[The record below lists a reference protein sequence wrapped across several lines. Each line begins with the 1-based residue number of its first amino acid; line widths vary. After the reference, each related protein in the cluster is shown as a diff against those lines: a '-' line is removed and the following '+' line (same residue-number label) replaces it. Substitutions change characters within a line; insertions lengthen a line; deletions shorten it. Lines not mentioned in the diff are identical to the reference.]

1 MQVNATN
8 IRVGGVIRDQI
19 ALYIRAL
26 LSGSENGVPEWT
38 PLVEAGEDTGLFKPT
53 DAAWVVHAD
62 VATMIGGIRALLLQ
76 ALHPGSLAGVMQ
88 HSRYEEDALGRLS
101 GTIRWLTIC
110 TFGSK
115 EALEVESARV
125 REMHERVKGKFAN
138 NDGTERSYKASDSDL
153 LIWVHVA
160 FTDSFLT
167 AHQHYGVKEIN
178 PDEYVMQWAGA
189 VTPLGVVNTPA
200 NFDELKATLASYDS
214 QLRVDDKTKRVIQ
227 FIQNPP
233 TFTGMTKLVYSIM
246 FSAAYHLL
254 TDEQQKAIDVKV
266 LPKEVALPLATF
278 IMTTIR
284 FVLGPNS
291 PLETAALNRHLRV
304 TKPSQS
310 SY

>member
-1 MQVNATN
+1 MHLNTIN
-8 IRVGGVIRDQI
+8 IKVVCVIRDKI

-26 LSGSENGVPEWT
+26 LSGAENGVPEWT
-38 PLVEAGEDTGLFKPT
+38 PLVGAGEDAGLFKPT

-125 REMHERVKGKFAN
+125 RQMHERVKGKFSS
-138 NDGTERSYKASDSDL
+138 NDGSERSYKASDSDL
-153 LIWVHVA
+153 LMWVHVT
-160 FTDSFLT
+160 FTDSFLA
-167 AHQHYGVKEIN
+167 AHQEYGVKEIN
-178 PDEYVMQWAGA
+178 PDEYVKQWANA
-189 VTPLGVVNTPA
+189 VTPLGVLNPPQ
-200 NFDELKATLASYDS
+200 NLHELQAVLKSYES
-214 QLRVDDKTKRVIQ
+214 QLRVDENSKRVIQ

-246 FSAAYHLL
+246 FSAAFHLL
-254 TDEQQKAIDVKV
+254 SEEQQKAIGVDAMPAAVSNIS
-266 LPKEVALPLATF
+266 ATV
-278 IMTTIR
+278 MMQTIR
-284 FVLGPNS
+284 TILGPNS

-304 TKPSQS
+304 KKPS
-310 SY
+310 

>member
-8 IRVGGVIRDQI
+8 TRVGGVIRDQI
-19 ALYIRAL
+19 ALYIRSL

-38 PLVEAGEDTGLFKPT
+38 PLVEAGEDTGLFNPA

-125 REMHERVKGKFAN
+125 REMHERVKGKFVN
-138 NDGTERSYKASDSDL
+138 NDGTERNYKASDTDL
-153 LIWVHVA
+153 LMWVHVA

-167 AHQHYGVKEIN
+167 AHQQYGVKEIN
-178 PDEYVMQWAGA
+178 PDEYVKQWAGA
-189 VTPLGVVNTPA
+189 VTPLGVVNTPS

-246 FSAAYHLL
+246 FAAAFHLL

-278 IMTTIR
+278 IITTIR

-291 PLETAALNRHLRV
+291 LLETAALNRHLRV

>member
-1 MQVNATN
+1 MRVNATN
-8 IRVGGVIRDQI
+8 TRVSCVIRAQI

-26 LSGSENGVPEWT
+26 LSGSDNGVPEWT
-38 PLVEAGEDTGLFKPT
+38 PLVEAGDDAGLFKPS

-62 VATMIGGIRALLLQ
+62 AATMIGGIRALLLQ

-115 EALEVESARV
+115 EALEVESERV
-125 REMHERVKGKFAN
+125 RQMHERVKGKFSN
-138 NDGTERSYKASDSDL
+138 NDGSVRDYKASDSDL
-153 LIWVHVA
+153 LLWVHVA
-160 FTDSFLT
+160 FTDSFLA
-167 AHQHYGVKEIN
+167 AHQQYGVKEIN
-178 PDEYVMQWAGA
+178 PDEYVQQWASA
-189 VTPLGVVNTPA
+189 VTPLGVKNPPSTYE
-200 NFDELKATLASYDS
+200 ELKQVLIDYQP
-214 QLRVDDKTKRVIQ
+214 QLRADEKTKRVIN

-254 TDEQQKAIDVKV
+254 SEDQQKVIDVKV
-266 LPKEVALPLATF
+266 MPENVALPLATF
-278 IMTTIR
+278 IMATIR
-284 FVLGPNS
+284 FILGPNS

-304 TKPSQS
+304 ARKVS
-310 SY
+310 

>member
-1 MQVNATN
+1 MHLNTIN
-8 IRVGGVIRDQI
+8 IKVVRVIRDKI

-26 LSGSENGVPEWT
+26 LSGAENGVPEWT
-38 PLVEAGEDTGLFKPT
+38 PLVEAGEDAGLFKPT

-115 EALEVESARV
+115 VALEVESARV
-125 REMHERVKGKFAN
+125 RQMHERVKGKFST
-138 NDGTERSYKASDSDL
+138 NDGSERSYKASDSDL
-153 LIWVHVA
+153 LMWVHVA
-160 FTDSFLT
+160 FTDSFLS
-167 AHQHYGVKEIN
+167 AHQEYGVKEIN
-178 PDEYVMQWAGA
+178 PDEYVKQWANA
-189 VTPLGVVNTPA
+189 VTPLGVLNPPQ
-200 NFDELKATLASYDS
+200 NLHELQAVLKSYEP
-214 QLRVDDKTKRVIQ
+214 QLRVDENSKRVIQ

-246 FSAAYHLL
+246 FSAAFHLL
-254 TDEQQKAIDVKV
+254 SEEQQKAIGVDAMPAAVSNIS
-266 LPKEVALPLATF
+266 ATV
-278 IMTTIR
+278 MMQTIR
-284 FVLGPNS
+284 TILGPNS

-304 TKPSQS
+304 KKPS
-310 SY
+310 

>member
-1 MQVNATN
+1 MHLNTIN
-8 IRVGGVIRDQI
+8 IKVVRVIRDKI

-26 LSGSENGVPEWT
+26 LSGAENGVPEWT
-38 PLVEAGEDTGLFKPT
+38 PLVEAGEDAGLFKPT

-125 REMHERVKGKFAN
+125 RQMHERVKGKFSS
-138 NDGTERSYKASDSDL
+138 NDGSERNYKASDSDL
-153 LIWVHVA
+153 LMWVHVA
-160 FTDSFLT
+160 FTDSFLA
-167 AHQHYGVKEIN
+167 AHQEYGVKEIN
-178 PDEYVMQWAGA
+178 PDEYVKQWANA
-189 VTPLGVVNTPA
+189 VTPLGVLNPPQ
-200 NFDELKATLASYDS
+200 NLQELQAVLKSYEP
-214 QLRVDDKTKRVIQ
+214 QLRVDENSKRVIQ

-246 FSAAYHLL
+246 FSAAFHLL
-254 TDEQQKAIDVKV
+254 SEEQQKAIGVDAMPAAVSNIS
-266 LPKEVALPLATF
+266 ATV
-278 IMTTIR
+278 MMQTIR
-284 FVLGPNS
+284 TILGPNS

-304 TKPSQS
+304 KKPS
-310 SY
+310 

>member
-1 MQVNATN
+1 MHLNTIN
-8 IRVGGVIRDQI
+8 IKVVRVIRDKI

-26 LSGSENGVPEWT
+26 LSGAENGVPEWT
-38 PLVEAGEDTGLFKPT
+38 PLVEAGEDAGLFKPT

-125 REMHERVKGKFAN
+125 RQMHERVKGKFST
-138 NDGTERSYKASDSDL
+138 NDGSERNYKASDSDL
-153 LIWVHVA
+153 LMWVHVA
-160 FTDSFLT
+160 FTDSFLA
-167 AHQHYGVKEIN
+167 AHQEYGVKEIN
-178 PDEYVMQWAGA
+178 PDEYVKQWANA
-189 VTPLGVVNTPA
+189 VTPLGVLNPPQ
-200 NFDELKATLASYDS
+200 NLHELQAVLKSYEP
-214 QLRVDDKTKRVIQ
+214 QLRVDENSKRVIQ

-233 TFTGMTKLVYSIM
+233 TFAGMTKLVYSIM
-246 FSAAYHLL
+246 FSAAFHLL
-254 TDEQQKAIDVKV
+254 SEEQQKAIGVDAMPAAVSNIS
-266 LPKEVALPLATF
+266 ATV
-278 IMTTIR
+278 MMQTIR
-284 FVLGPNS
+284 TILGPNS

-304 TKPSQS
+304 KKPS
-310 SY
+310 

>member
-1 MQVNATN
+1 LNTIN
-8 IRVGGVIRDQI
+8 IKVVRVIRDKI

-26 LSGSENGVPEWT
+26 LSGAENGVPEWT
-38 PLVEAGEDTGLFKPT
+38 PLVEAGEDAGLFKPT

-115 EALEVESARV
+115 VALEVESARV
-125 REMHERVKGKFAN
+125 RQMHERVKGKFST
-138 NDGTERSYKASDSDL
+138 NDGSERSYKASDSDL
-153 LIWVHVA
+153 LMWVHVA
-160 FTDSFLT
+160 FTDSFLS
-167 AHQHYGVKEIN
+167 AHQEYGVKEIN
-178 PDEYVMQWAGA
+178 PDEYVKQWANA
-189 VTPLGVVNTPA
+189 VTPLGVLNPPQ
-200 NFDELKATLASYDS
+200 NLHELQAVLKSYEP
-214 QLRVDDKTKRVIQ
+214 QLRVDENSKRVIQ

-246 FSAAYHLL
+246 FSAAFHLL
-254 TDEQQKAIDVKV
+254 SEEQQKAIGVDAMPAAVSNIS
-266 LPKEVALPLATF
+266 ATV
-278 IMTTIR
+278 MMQTIR
-284 FVLGPNS
+284 TILGPNS

-304 TKPSQS
+304 KKPS
-310 SY
+310 

>member
-8 IRVGGVIRDQI
+8 IRVWDVIRAQI

-38 PLVEAGEDTGLFKPT
+38 PLVEAGEDAGLFEPS

-76 ALHPGSLAGVMQ
+76 ALHPGSLGGVMQ

-125 REMHERVKGKFAN
+125 RQMHERVKGKFAN
-138 NDGTERSYKASDSDL
+138 NDGTTRDYKASDGDL
-153 LIWVHVA
+153 LLWVHVA
-160 FTDSFLT
+160 FTDSFLA
-167 AHQHYGVKEIN
+167 AHQQYGIKEIN
-178 PDEYVMQWAGA
+178 PDEYVSQWASA
-189 VTPLGVVNTPA
+189 VTPLGVTNPPSTYE
-200 NFDELKATLASYDS
+200 ELKQVLRDYEP
-214 QLRVDDKTKRVIQ
+214 QLRVDEKTKRVIN

-233 TFTGMTKLVYSIM
+233 SFTGMTKLVYSIM

-254 TDEQQKAIDVKV
+254 SEEQQKTIEVKV
-266 LPKEVALPLATF
+266 MPQKVALPLATF
-278 IMTTIR
+278 IMSTIR

-304 TKPSQS
+304 KKS
-310 SY
+310 SL

>member
-1 MQVNATN
+1 MHLNTIN
-8 IRVGGVIRDQI
+8 IKVVRVIRDKI

-26 LSGSENGVPEWT
+26 LSGAENGVPEWT
-38 PLVEAGEDTGLFKPT
+38 PLVEAGEDAGLFKPT

-115 EALEVESARV
+115 EALDVESARV
-125 REMHERVKGKFAN
+125 RQMHERVKGKFST
-138 NDGTERSYKASDSDL
+138 NDGSERSYKASDSDL
-153 LIWVHVA
+153 LMWVHVA
-160 FTDSFLT
+160 FTDSFLA
-167 AHQHYGVKEIN
+167 AHQEYGVKEIN
-178 PDEYVMQWAGA
+178 PDEYVKQWANA
-189 VTPLGVVNTPA
+189 VTPLGVLNPPQ
-200 NFDELKATLASYDS
+200 NLHELQAVLKSYEP
-214 QLRVDDKTKRVIQ
+214 QLRVDENSKRVIQ

-246 FSAAYHLL
+246 FSAAFHLL
-254 TDEQQKAIDVKV
+254 SEEQQKAIGVDAMPAAVSNIS
-266 LPKEVALPLATF
+266 ATV
-278 IMTTIR
+278 MMQTIR
-284 FVLGPNS
+284 TILGPNS

-304 TKPSQS
+304 KKPS
-310 SY
+310 

>member
-1 MQVNATN
+1 LNTIN
-8 IRVGGVIRDQI
+8 IKVVRVIRDKI

-26 LSGSENGVPEWT
+26 LSGAENGVPEWT
-38 PLVEAGEDTGLFKPT
+38 PLVEAGEDAGLFKPT

-125 REMHERVKGKFAN
+125 RQMHERVKGKFST
-138 NDGTERSYKASDSDL
+138 NDGSERNYKASDSDL
-153 LIWVHVA
+153 LMWVHVA
-160 FTDSFLT
+160 FTDSFLA
-167 AHQHYGVKEIN
+167 AHQEYGVKEIN
-178 PDEYVMQWAGA
+178 PDEYVKQWANA
-189 VTPLGVVNTPA
+189 VTPLGVLNPPQ
-200 NFDELKATLASYDS
+200 NLQELQAVLKSYEP
-214 QLRVDDKTKRVIQ
+214 QLRVDENSKRVIQ

-246 FSAAYHLL
+246 FSAAFHLL
-254 TDEQQKAIDVKV
+254 SEEQQKAIGVDAMPAAVSNIS
-266 LPKEVALPLATF
+266 ATV
-278 IMTTIR
+278 MMQTIR
-284 FVLGPNS
+284 TILGPNS

-304 TKPSQS
+304 KKPS
-310 SY
+310 

>member
-1 MQVNATN
+1 MHLITIN
-8 IRVGGVIRDQI
+8 IKVVRVIRDKI

-26 LSGSENGVPEWT
+26 LSGAENGVPEWT
-38 PLVEAGEDTGLFKPT
+38 PLVEAGEDAGLFKPT

-125 REMHERVKGKFAN
+125 RQMHERVKGKFSS
-138 NDGTERSYKASDSDL
+138 NDGSERSYKASDSDL
-153 LIWVHVA
+153 LMWVHVA
-160 FTDSFLT
+160 FTDSFLA
-167 AHQHYGVKEIN
+167 AHQEYGVKEIN
-178 PDEYVMQWAGA
+178 PDEYVKQWANA
-189 VTPLGVVNTPA
+189 VTPLGVLNPPQ
-200 NFDELKATLASYDS
+200 NLHELQAVLKSYEP
-214 QLRVDDKTKRVIQ
+214 QLRVDENSKRVIQ

-246 FSAAYHLL
+246 FSAAFHLL
-254 TDEQQKAIDVKV
+254 SEEQQKAIGVDAMPAAVSNIS
-266 LPKEVALPLATF
+266 ATV
-278 IMTTIR
+278 MMQTIR
-284 FVLGPNS
+284 TILGPNS

-304 TKPSQS
+304 KKPS
-310 SY
+310 

>member
-1 MQVNATN
+1 MFKMQANATN
-8 IRVGGVIRDQI
+8 TRVARVIRDRI

-26 LSGSENGVPEWT
+26 LSGAENGVPEWT
-38 PLVEAGEDTGLFKPT
+38 PLVEAGEDAGLFKPT

-125 REMHERVKGKFAN
+125 RQMHERVKGKFSN

-153 LIWVHVA
+153 LLWVHVA
-160 FTDSFLT
+160 FTDSFLA
-167 AHQHYGVKEIN
+167 AHQQYGVKEIS
-178 PDEYVMQWAGA
+178 PDEYVNQWANA
-189 VTPLGVVNTPA
+189 VTPLGVLNPPS
-200 NFDELKATLASYDS
+200 NYEQMKETLAGYESH
-214 QLRVDDKTKRVIQ
+214 LRVDEKSKRVIQ

-233 TFTGMTKLVYSIM
+233 TFTGMTKFVYSIM

-254 TDEQQKAIDVKV
+254 TEDQQKAIGVNA
-266 LPKEVALPLATF
+266 LPKNVALPLATF
-278 IMTTIR
+278 IMQTIR
-284 FVLGPNS
+284 IILGPNS

-304 TKPSQS
+304 TKPSL
-310 SY
+310 

>member
-8 IRVGGVIRDQI
+8 IRVWDVVRAQI

-38 PLVEAGEDTGLFKPT
+38 PLVEAGEDAGLFEPS

-125 REMHERVKGKFAN
+125 RQMHERVKGKFAN
-138 NDGTERSYKASDSDL
+138 NDGTTRDYKASDGDL
-153 LIWVHVA
+153 LLWVHVA
-160 FTDSFLT
+160 FTDSFLA
-167 AHQHYGVKEIN
+167 AHQQYGIKEIN
-178 PDEYVMQWAGA
+178 PDEYVSQWASA
-189 VTPLGVVNTPA
+189 VTPLGVTNPPSTYE
-200 NFDELKATLASYDS
+200 ELKQVLRDYEP
-214 QLRVDDKTKRVIQ
+214 QLRVDEKTKRVIN

-233 TFTGMTKLVYSIM
+233 SFTGMTKLVYSIM

-254 TDEQQKAIDVKV
+254 SEEQQKTIEVKV
-266 LPKEVALPLATF
+266 MPQKVALPLATF
-278 IMTTIR
+278 IMSTIR

-304 TKPSQS
+304 KKS
-310 SY
+310 SL

>member
-1 MQVNATN
+1 MHLITIN
-8 IRVGGVIRDQI
+8 IKVVRVIRDKI

-26 LSGSENGVPEWT
+26 LSGAENGVPEWT
-38 PLVEAGEDTGLFKPT
+38 PLVEAGEDAGLFKPT

-125 REMHERVKGKFAN
+125 RQMHERVKGKFST
-138 NDGTERSYKASDSDL
+138 NDGSERSYKASDSDL
-153 LIWVHVA
+153 LMWVHVA
-160 FTDSFLT
+160 FTDSFLA
-167 AHQHYGVKEIN
+167 AHQEYGVKEIN
-178 PDEYVMQWAGA
+178 PDEYVKQWANA
-189 VTPLGVVNTPA
+189 VTPLGVLNPPQ
-200 NFDELKATLASYDS
+200 NLQELQAVLKSYEP
-214 QLRVDDKTKRVIQ
+214 QLRVDENSKRVIQ

-246 FSAAYHLL
+246 FSAAFHLL
-254 TDEQQKAIDVKV
+254 SEEQQKAIGVDAMPAAVSNIS
-266 LPKEVALPLATF
+266 ATV
-278 IMTTIR
+278 MMQTIR
-284 FVLGPNS
+284 TILGPNS

-304 TKPSQS
+304 KKPS
-310 SY
+310 

>member
-1 MQVNATN
+1 MQANATN
-8 IRVGGVIRDQI
+8 NRVGVVLRARI

-38 PLVEAGEDTGLFKPT
+38 PLVEAGDDEGLFKPT
-53 DAAWVVHAD
+53 DAAWIVHAD

-115 EALEVESARV
+115 AALEEESARV
-125 REMHERVKGKFAN
+125 RQMHERVKGKFSN

-153 LIWVHVA
+153 LLWVHVA
-160 FTDSFLT
+160 FTDSFLA
-167 AHQHYGVKEIN
+167 AHQQYGVKEIS
-178 PDEYVMQWAGA
+178 PDEYVSQWANA
-189 VTPLGVVNTPA
+189 VTPLGVVNPPA
-200 NFDELKATLASYDS
+200 NYEELKQTLANYQS
-214 QLRVDDKTKRVIQ
+214 QLRVDEKTKRVIN

-254 TDEQQKAIDVKV
+254 TEEQQQAIGVSA
-266 LPKEVALPLATF
+266 LPKNVALPLATF
-278 IMTTIR
+278 IMETIR
-284 FVLGPNS
+284 FILGPNS

-304 TKPSQS
+304 TKPSL
-310 SY
+310 

>member
-1 MQVNATN
+1 M
-8 IRVGGVIRDQI
+8 IRDKI

-26 LSGSENGVPEWT
+26 LSGAENGVPEWT
-38 PLVEAGEDTGLFKPT
+38 PLVEAGDDAGLFKPT

-125 REMHERVKGKFAN
+125 RQMHERVKGKFST
-138 NDGTERSYKASDSDL
+138 NDGSERSYKASDSDL
-153 LIWVHVA
+153 LMWVHVA
-160 FTDSFLT
+160 FTDSFLA
-167 AHQHYGVKEIN
+167 AHQEYGVQEIN
-178 PDEYVMQWAGA
+178 PDEYVKQWANA
-189 VTPLGVVNTPA
+189 VTPIGILNPPQ
-200 NFDELKATLASYDS
+200 DLQELQAVLKSYEP
-214 QLRVDDKTKRVIQ
+214 QLRVDENSKRVIQ

-246 FSAAYHLL
+246 FSAAFHLL
-254 TDEQQKAIDVKV
+254 SEEQQKAIGV
-266 LPKEVALPLATF
+266 
-278 IMTTIR
+278 
-284 FVLGPNS
+284 
-291 PLETAALNRHLRV
+291 
-304 TKPSQS
+304 
-310 SY
+310 

>member
-1 MQVNATN
+1 VHLITIN
-8 IRVGGVIRDQI
+8 IKVVRVIRDKI

-26 LSGSENGVPEWT
+26 LSGAENGVPEWT
-38 PLVEAGEDTGLFKPT
+38 PLVEAGEDAGLFKPT

-125 REMHERVKGKFAN
+125 RQMHERVKGKFST
-138 NDGTERSYKASDSDL
+138 NDGSERSYKASDSDL
-153 LIWVHVA
+153 LMWVHVA
-160 FTDSFLT
+160 FTDSFLA
-167 AHQHYGVKEIN
+167 AHQEYGVKEIN
-178 PDEYVMQWAGA
+178 PDEYVKQWANA
-189 VTPLGVVNTPA
+189 VTPLGVLNPPQ
-200 NFDELKATLASYDS
+200 NLQELQAVLKSYEP
-214 QLRVDDKTKRVIQ
+214 QLRVDENSKRVIQ

-246 FSAAYHLL
+246 FSAAFHLL
-254 TDEQQKAIDVKV
+254 SEEQQKAIGVDAMPAAVSNIS
-266 LPKEVALPLATF
+266 ATV
-278 IMTTIR
+278 MMQTIR
-284 FVLGPNS
+284 TILGPNS

-304 TKPSQS
+304 KKPS
-310 SY
+310 

>member
-1 MQVNATN
+1 MHLNTIN
-8 IRVGGVIRDQI
+8 IKVVRVIRDKI

-26 LSGSENGVPEWT
+26 LSGAEDGVPEWT
-38 PLVEAGEDTGLFKPT
+38 PLVEAGEDAGLFKPT

-88 HSRYEEDALGRLS
+88 HSRYEEDALCRLS

-125 REMHERVKGKFAN
+125 RQMHERVKGKFST
-138 NDGTERSYKASDSDL
+138 NDGSERSYKASDSDL
-153 LIWVHVA
+153 LMWVHVA
-160 FTDSFLT
+160 FTDSFLA
-167 AHQHYGVKEIN
+167 AHQEYGVKEIN
-178 PDEYVMQWAGA
+178 PDEYVKQWANA
-189 VTPLGVVNTPA
+189 VTPLGVLNPPQ
-200 NFDELKATLASYDS
+200 NLQELQAILKSYEP
-214 QLRVDDKTKRVIQ
+214 QLRVDENSKRVIQ

-246 FSAAYHLL
+246 FSAAFHLL
-254 TDEQQKAIDVKV
+254 SEEQQKAIGVDAMPAAVSNIS
-266 LPKEVALPLATF
+266 ATV
-278 IMTTIR
+278 MMQTIR
-284 FVLGPNS
+284 TILGPNS

-304 TKPSQS
+304 KKPS
-310 SY
+310 